1 MTTALVERSDHV
13 RLEPCVY
20 LERTEYE
27 STGDAGRS
35 GD

>member
-1 MTTALVERSDHV
+1 MSTALVERSDHV

-20 LERTEYE
+20 LERPEDE
-27 STGDAGRS
+27 STGEAGRS